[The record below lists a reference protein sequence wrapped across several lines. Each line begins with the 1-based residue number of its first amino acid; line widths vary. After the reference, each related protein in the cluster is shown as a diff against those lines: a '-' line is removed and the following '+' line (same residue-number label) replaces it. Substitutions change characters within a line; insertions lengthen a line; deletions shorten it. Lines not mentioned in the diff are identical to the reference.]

1 VVKVLAY
8 KRKNQLYAAM
18 ETWAPT
24 PNLSLSLRNLL
35 LTEITSDI
43 LEEGPHVK
51 ELAARIR
58 AENTFYSIRKSE
70 AYRRVTGVDA
80 GSQIIPL
87 ASRQYAVLGALAY
100 SLHDGHRFF
109 LQPESFS
116 QPYSLVGDRFPS
128 TVNLRREAK
137 LYETAT
143 RFLDEHGGTELLL
156 IDGPLAFSNVWMN
169 AGREEDRR
177 RLIDAVNGLL
187 KKCKRLGVVI
197 VGVVKRPSARYLI
210 HYIGLQDDTDL
221 PDSFLMLHTLEPG
234 QRTDIFAARTAMRMA
249 SRGSGFMDSVDEPIY
264 SFYARLTGEWSILP
278 IRVDLP
284 AFCLSEIDDVANY
297 CYATSLYNGVPL
309 AIVKA
314 DEAVKVTRRFISD
327 VYSEIVTR
335 VGREVGEVSQLA
347 PYWGEGEWMGA

>member
-1 VVKVLAY
+1 MLAY
-8 KRKNQLYAAM
+8 KEKTQLNAAL
-18 ETWAPT
+18 ETRPPK

-35 LTEITSDI
+35 LTEITRDV
-43 LEEGPHVK
+43 LEEGPQLK

-58 AENTFYSIRKSE
+58 AENTFYSLRKRE

-87 ASRQYAVLGALAY
+87 ASRQYAVLGAVAY
-100 SLHDGHRFF
+100 SLHDGQRFF

-116 QPYSLVGDRFPS
+116 QPYNLARDRFPS

-143 RFLDEHGGTELLL
+143 KFLGEQGGTELLL
-156 IDGPLAFSNVWMN
+156 IDGPLAFSNAWRN
-169 AGREEDRR
+169 AGREEDRW

-187 KKCKRLGVVI
+187 EKCRRLGI
-197 VGVVKRPSARYLI
+197 VAAGVVKRPSARYMI
-210 HYIGLQDDTDL
+210 HYLGLQDDTDL
-221 PDSFLMLHTLEPG
+221 PDSYLMLHALDPG
-234 QRTDIFAARTAMRMA
+234 QRTDIFSARTAMRMA
-249 SRGSGFMDSVDEPIY
+249 SRGSGFMEAMDEPIY
-264 SFYARLTGEWSILP
+264 SFYARLTGEWSIPP
-278 IRVDLP
+278 IRIDLP
-284 AFCLSEIDDVANY
+284 AYCLSEIDDVADY
-297 CYATSLYNGVPL
+297 CYSTSLYNGVPL

-314 DEAVKVTRRFISD
+314 DETVKVTRRFISD

>member
-1 VVKVLAY
+1 MVKVLAY

-210 HYIGLQDDTDL
+210 YYLGLQDDTDL

-234 QRTDIFAARTAMRMA
+234 QRTDIFSARTAMRMA

-264 SFYARLTGEWSILP
+264 SFYARLTGEWSIPP

>member
-1 VVKVLAY
+1 MVKVLAY
-8 KRKNQLYAAM
+8 REKNQLNAAM
-18 ETWAPT
+18 ETWVTT

-35 LTEITSDI
+35 LTEITGDI

-58 AENTFYSIRKSE
+58 AENTFYSLRKRE

-80 GSQIIPL
+80 GSQMIPL
-87 ASRQYAVLGALAY
+87 ASRQYAVLGAMAY

-109 LQPESFS
+109 LEPESLS
-116 QPYSLVGDRFPS
+116 QPYSLARDRFPS

-137 LYETAT
+137 LYETAN
-143 RFLDEHGGTELLL
+143 RFLEEHGGTDLLL
-156 IDGPLAFSNVWMN
+156 IDGPLAFSNAWRN
-169 AGREEDRR
+169 AGREEDRQ
-177 RLIDAVNGLL
+177 RLIDAVNLL
-187 KKCKRLGVVI
+187 LEKCRRLGVVAA
-197 VGVVKRPSARYLI
+197 GVVKRPSARYLV
-210 HYIGLQDDTDL
+210 HYLGLQDETDL
-221 PDSFLMLHTLEPG
+221 PDSFLLLHALEPG
-234 QRTDIFAARTAMRMA
+234 QRTDIFSARTAMRMA
-249 SRGSGFMDSVDEPIY
+249 SGGSGFMDAVDEPIY
-264 SFYARLTGEWSILP
+264 SFYARLTGEWSIPP
-278 IRVDLP
+278 IRIDLP
-284 AFCLSEIDDVANY
+284 AFCLSEIDDVADY
-297 CYATSLYNGVPL
+297 CYSTSLYNGVPL